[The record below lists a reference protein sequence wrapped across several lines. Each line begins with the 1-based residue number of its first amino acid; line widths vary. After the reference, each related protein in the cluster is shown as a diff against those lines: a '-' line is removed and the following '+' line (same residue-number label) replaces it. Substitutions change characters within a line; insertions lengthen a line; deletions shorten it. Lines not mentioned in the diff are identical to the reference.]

1 MRWNSLRASQY
12 ARMDFAGAARND
24 TGVSAMKRILIADD
38 HEAVRS
44 GLRAVLE
51 QRVDWQVVAEATDGN
66 KALAAAIENRPHVA
80 IVDFSMPRMTG
91 VEVARRIREYPL
103 QTEVLIFT
111 VHESNLLA
119 QQAFR
124 AGARAFLVKSD
135 ANKLLLAAV
144 ESLLLHKPFC
154 AGAFSSELSG
164 GSSRVGEGY
173 QRLSPRE
180 QLVVKLVAEGY
191 SNKSISAILNL
202 SVKTTEAHRA
212 AAMRKLD
219 INSTAGL
226 VRYAVR
232 TNLVEA

>member
-1 MRWNSLRASQY
+1 
-12 ARMDFAGAARND
+12 
-24 TGVSAMKRILIADD
+24 MKRILIADD

-44 GLRAVLE
+44 GLRAVLQ
-51 QRVDWQVVAEATDGN
+51 QRVGWEVVAEANDGSG
-66 KALAAAIENRPHVA
+66 AVAAAIESRPHVA

-111 VHESNLLA
+111 VHNSSLLA
-119 QQAFR
+119 QQAFQ

-135 ANKLLLAAV
+135 ANKLLLTAV
-144 ESLLLHKPFC
+144 ECLLAHKPFC
-154 AGAFSSELSG
+154 TRSCSKQFDTESATD
-164 GSSRVGEGY
+164 RNTPEGLT
-173 QRLSPRE
+173 RRE
-180 QLVVKLVAEGY
+180 QFVVKLVAEGY
-191 SNKSISAILNL
+191 SNKGISAILNL

-219 INSTAGL
+219 VNSTAGL

-232 TNLVEA
+232 ARLVDA

>member
-1 MRWNSLRASQY
+1 
-12 ARMDFAGAARND
+12 
-24 TGVSAMKRILIADD
+24 MKRILIADD

-51 QRVDWQVVAEATDGN
+51 QRADWEVVAEVTDGG
-66 KALAAAIENRPHVA
+66 KAVAAAIESQPHVA
-80 IVDFSMPRMTG
+80 ILDFSMPRMTG
-91 VEVARRIREYPL
+91 VEAARRIKDYPL

-111 VHESNLLA
+111 VHNSGLIA
-119 QQAFR
+119 QQAFE

-144 ESLLLHKPFC
+144 EALLLHRTFC
-154 AGAFSSELSG
+154 TTSCVTEFDRGAGGNGERHYELTA
-164 GSSRVGEGY
+164 
-173 QRLSPRE
+173 RE

-191 SNKSISAILNL
+191 SNKGISAILNL

-212 AAMRKLD
+212 AAMRKLEV
-219 INSTAGL
+219 NSTAGL

-232 TNLVEA
+232 TGLVEA

>member
-1 MRWNSLRASQY
+1 
-12 ARMDFAGAARND
+12 
-24 TGVSAMKRILIADD
+24 MKRFLIADD

-51 QRVDWQVVAEATDGN
+51 QRADWEVVAEANDGS
-66 KALAAAIENRPHVA
+66 KAVAAAIANQPHVA

-111 VHESNLLA
+111 VHNSSLLA
-119 QQAFR
+119 QEAFQ
-124 AGARAFLVKSD
+124 AGARAFLLKSD

-144 ESLLLHKPFC
+144 EALLAHKPFC
-154 AGAFSSELSG
+154 TRSCQSELDRGLSPG
-164 GSSRVGEGY
+164 MDSR
-173 QRLSPRE
+173 QALTPRE

-191 SNKSISAILNL
+191 SNKGISSILDL

-219 INSTAGL
+219 VNSTAGL

-232 TNLVEA
+232 AGLIEV

>member
-1 MRWNSLRASQY
+1 
-12 ARMDFAGAARND
+12 
-24 TGVSAMKRILIADD
+24 MKRFLIADD

-51 QRVDWQVVAEATDGN
+51 QRPDWEVVAEANDGG
-66 KALAAAIENRPHVA
+66 KAVAAAIESRPHVA

-91 VEVARRIREYPL
+91 VEVARRIRDYPL

-111 VHESNLLA
+111 VHNSGLIA
-119 QQAFR
+119 QQAFE

-135 ANKLLLAAV
+135 ANKLLVAAV
-144 ESLLLHKPFC
+144 ESLLLHRPFC
-154 AGAFSSELSG
+154 TRSCITERDRAPGADRERHHGLTA
-164 GSSRVGEGY
+164 
-173 QRLSPRE
+173 RE

-191 SNKSISAILNL
+191 SNKGISAILDL

-212 AAMRKLD
+212 AAMRKLEV
-219 INSTAGL
+219 NSTAGL

-232 TNLVEA
+232 TGLVEA

>member
-1 MRWNSLRASQY
+1 
-12 ARMDFAGAARND
+12 
-24 TGVSAMKRILIADD
+24 MKRFLIADD

-51 QRVDWQVVAEATDGN
+51 QRADWEVVAEANDGG
-66 KALAAAIENRPHVA
+66 KAVAAAIESRPHVA

-91 VEVARRIREYPL
+91 VEVARRIRDYPL

-111 VHESNLLA
+111 VHNSGLLA
-119 QQAFR
+119 QQAFE

-144 ESLLLHKPFC
+144 ESLLLHRPFC
-154 AGAFSSELSG
+154 TRSRLTELDRKPSTD
-164 GSSRVGEGY
+164 GE
-173 QRLSPRE
+173 RCHELTARE

-191 SNKSISAILNL
+191 SNKGISAILNL
-202 SVKTTEAHRA
+202 SVKTTETHRA
-212 AAMRKLD
+212 AAMRKLEV
-219 INSTAGL
+219 SSAAGL

-232 TNLVEA
+232 AGLIDA

>member
-1 MRWNSLRASQY
+1 
-12 ARMDFAGAARND
+12 
-24 TGVSAMKRILIADD
+24 MKRFLIADD

-44 GLRAVLE
+44 GLRAILE
-51 QRVDWQVVAEATDGN
+51 QRVDWEVVAEANDGSA
-66 KALAAAIENRPHVA
+66 ALAAAIENRPHVA
-80 IVDFSMPRMTG
+80 IIDFSMPRMTG
-91 VEVARRIREYPL
+91 VEVARRIKEYPL

-111 VHESNLLA
+111 VHNSSLLA
-119 QQAFR
+119 QQAFQ

-154 AGAFSSELSG
+154 NGRFSSELSAR
-164 GSSRVGEGY
+164 STRDGEGH
-173 QRLSPRE
+173 QTLSPRE
-180 QLVVKLVAEGY
+180 QVVVKLVAEGY

-212 AAMRKLD
+212 TAMRKLD
-219 INSTAGL
+219 VNSTAGL

-232 TNLVEA
+232 AKLIEA